1 VTKKAR
7 GAEVIPKPHI
17 LNRTTQNEIALNSA
31 LGCAAPGNA
40 GEGGTDER
48 NYYYFTLVNSLAH
61 EIRNPLN
68 ALSVN
73 LNLLSRQ
80 IRNGPDADKL
90 DAALREVRRLDELLT
105 AFLRFARPKV
115 PKAHELKLDH
125 VLADL
130 KTFIAPVAAT
140 SGVTLEFGPGSDVTV
155 KTDPD
160 LLKQALLNVI
170 LNSFEAGASRV
181 DVLAEDCGDN
191 VVITVRDDGPGL
203 TEPAR
208 AFEPFYSTKPE
219 GSGLGL
225 PTARAIAESLGGRLE
240 PGDVSAGT
248 ELRLTIPKKLS

>member
-1 VTKKAR
+1 VTETAPYV
-7 GAEVIPKPHI
+7 GTIPN
-17 LNRTTQNEIALNSA
+17 LTTLDRTAHNELALNN
-31 LGCAAPGNA
+31 APGRPASGGANDGA
-40 GEGGTDER
+40 GDR
-48 NYYYFTLVNSLAH
+48 NDYYFTLVNSLAH

-80 IRNGPDADKL
+80 IGDGPGTEKL

-115 PKAHELKLDH
+115 PKARELQLG
-125 VLADL
+125 VILTDL
-130 KTFIAPVAAT
+130 ETFIAPVAAT
-140 SGVTLEFGPGSDVTV
+140 SGVKLEFGPVADVTV
-155 KTDPD
+155 QTDPD

-181 DVLAEDCGDN
+181 DVVAEDCGDD
-191 VVITVRDDGPGL
+191 VVVAVRDDGPGL
-203 TEPAR
+203 AEPAR

-225 PTARAIAESLGGRLE
+225 PTARAIARSLGGRLE
-240 PGDVSAGT
+240 PGDASVGV
-248 ELRLTIPKKLS
+248 ELKFTIPKKASL

>member
-1 VTKKAR
+1 MTKKAR
-7 GAEVIPKPHI
+7 GAEVIPKSHI
-17 LNRTTQNEIALNSA
+17 LNRTTQNEIALNNA
-31 LGCAAPGNA
+31 PGCAAPGNA
-40 GEGGTDER
+40 DEGGAGER
-48 NYYYFTLVNSLAH
+48 NDYYFTLVNSLAH

-68 ALSVN
+68 ALSIN

-80 IRNGPDADKL
+80 IGTGPGADKL

-115 PKAHELKLDH
+115 PKTQELKLGH

-140 SGVTLEFGPGSDVTV
+140 SGVTLEFGPGSDVAV

-181 DVLAEDCGDN
+181 DVVAEDRGDN
-191 VVITVRDDGPGL
+191 VVVTVRDDGPGL
-203 TEPAR
+203 AEPAR

-248 ELRLTIPKKLS
+248 ELELTIPKKLS